1 MTARDRCTHKLQKK
15 EKKSHHHCNDQLRVA
30 PYQRYGEVSAKMPS
44 TSAPPTLPT
53 NVSIFSPADPA
64 TANALLQGR
73 LFTRITT
80 STGTEAGRLARALE
94 QHAPGGRG
102 YLLTHHNV
110 VLIFDGAGAGEAVD
124 VEDVHHEHFRLVCLA
139 LKEADIGI
147 DVAGCIFDSPEVAQA
162 GFQLDKLS
170 SGSVLVIDLM
180 AGDDDDD
187 SDDGGDDLAVLGKG
201 DMGATLS

>member
-1 MTARDRCTHKLQKK
+1 M
-15 EKKSHHHCNDQLRVA
+15 S
-30 PYQRYGEVSAKMPS
+30 S
-44 TSAPPTLPT
+44 TSAPPTLPP
-53 NVSIFSPADPA
+53 NVSIFSPANPA
-64 TANALLQGR
+64 TTEALLQGR

-80 STGTEAGRLARALE
+80 SAGTEADRLAKALE
-94 QHAPGGRG
+94 QHAPSGQVHF
-102 YLLTHHNV
+102 LTHKNV

-147 DVAGCIFDSPEVAQA
+147 DVAGCVFDSPEVVQA
-162 GFQLDKLS
+162 GFQLDKMS

-180 AGDDDDD
+180 GGDDDGDDDDD
-187 SDDGGDDLAVLGKG
+187 DDGANDLAVLGKG